1 MVDLHIILPAWQTLA
16 KTPDV
21 NGNSGFQQR
30 FLVCLA
36 KTGRRPVEVY
46 PGSDLKSVTAQK
58 PFRARSVVSIAKP
71 DHVST
76 HGPMGAV
83 QGGLLI
89 EGGQF
94 AAAASSHNIGHQIVP
109 QRSAG
114 IG

>member
-21 NGNSGFQQR
+21 NGNSGFQKR

-76 HGPMGAV
+76 HGPMGGV
-83 QGGLLI
+83 PGGLLM
-89 EGGQF
+89 EWWQLGG
-94 AAAASSHNIGHQIVP
+94 AAASRHI
-109 QRSAG
+109 A
-114 IG
+114 